1 MAEIGPPISEQL
13 ADIREVQENIL
24 TTLNLLLEAI
34 QAQSEMLAD
43 ILAAAA
49 QEPAPSPVAEA
60 LAALVATVQG
70 LADNQATLITHI
82 AELPATL
89 GRQLEVSLGERLP
102 AAADT

>member
-24 TTLNLLLEAI
+24 TTLNLLLEGI

-60 LAALVATVQG
+60 LAALVAAVHG
-70 LADNQATLITHI
+70 LADNQATLIAHI

-89 GRQLEVSLGERLP
+89 GRQLEISLGERLT
-102 AAADT
+102 AVADT